1 MNQLLAKQILP
12 RVGFFCK
19 PITHHDYF
27 FGNAMIPDFQVR
39 KSISGIEI
47 DLNLDELDSAS
58 DVGSSLRPNVSV
70 RSINIPNFIHNFTFG
85 HLADATD
92 RAFSSIFDVVN
103 DGFDDL
109 TPDVIVRTPSGSF
122 HVVEFTTFRGRQEE
136 ARHATQN
143 KITKYELACRNRSLQ
158 GPVSLHTIGVHRG
171 GLWTNMRMDQRDI
184 DELCFRFRLALAIES
199 EIKILCPEL
208 RDMDEEYTKIE
219 REILGIVSGIQVNWS
234 RTEEKFPS
242 FKRDLFW
249 NFYHSEPDSGYLQD
263 VLDKVT
269 RGSQKSLLSS
279 SFIDPLLTLEERLS
293 KNLSECTSVIDQF
306 ISTHES
312 RDNLRPINWRKGTV
326 LFPPWI
332 FREAHPG
339 KSLHTLQ
346 ELNVEGDHPMC
357 RIWERVRLSAQLE
370 EIERMN
376 DDPMS
381 ELEYALSGTRV
392 RDDERSKY
400 HRVRVDLDVEEKEFI
415 AILGV
420 NGKAFKDLTSVKDH
434 REKSKLIFSIFHDTT
449 PVEEFLYTDS
459 SPDFKPSNDL
469 LYSPYLEDYEL
480 RLQAQKIH
488 QPTIS
493 RRGGNEFLQCHKG
506 ILTSPLG
513 SWTQFVN
520 VVGSELSASV
530 KQHVKPSSFVVKRL
544 LNSPVYLLIKPTS
557 SKGHIFVSFAVE
569 KNYYVKDL
577 EGSSC
582 FRTYYDAGDLF
593 VTDFVSFKLS
603 KLTNL
608 CKTSALYESALCFW
622 NECYGRKVWM
632 SHLPLGSGSNSS
644 KDIQYMVKLSL
655 LTLMEDKA
663 TTEELQTLSRYIVME
678 GFVSQ
683 PEIPKPHKMV
693 GKLPTKLRSE
703 LQVFLINRLFSA
715 MKRISQSPF
724 VLKRNENSLSW
735 SGLFNPLS
743 GRDTSEVHPIIN
755 ACYNGY
761 FKNKEE
767 ETEPSALSAMYKK
780 IIELEHLRPISDR
793 YLGWDDPVEPKMHE
807 FSRSYLKE
815 VCNHGKVLLQKLYG
829 KNVLDQIDQD
839 IRRELGS
846 LTLERLAT
854 LKATSN
860 FDDDWYIFKDVKDK
874 NYTRDKVLVKM
885 TEYAKRGKTLAVE
898 MFEECMTNIENRGC
912 MHICLFKKQ
921 QHGGLREIYVMGA
934 EERIVQSVVES
945 IAKCVGRFFPSD
957 TLCNPNN
964 KTKIPES
971 HGIRA
976 RKHCKG
982 SVWTT
987 ATSDDARK
995 WNQGHFVTK
1004 FALML
1009 CEFTHSMWWPII
1021 IRGCSMFTKKRMMMN
1036 LEFLR
1041 IIDSK
1046 RELELEDDFIMTLY
1060 NAYHGNVKVPWLEPG
1075 KTYLETSTGMMQG
1088 ILHFTSSLLHS
1099 LHQEYVRSLS
1109 FKLFNSKVH
1118 PEMSLSIVCDMM
1130 QGSDD
1135 SSMLISFPSSS
1146 EELIVKCK
1154 VTAAL
1159 CFRVKRALGVYLGI
1173 YPSEKSTSNTDFTME
1188 YNSEFYFH
1196 NQHVRPTIRWIA
1208 ASNNLSEA
1216 ETLVARQE
1224 EASNLV
1230 TPVCEGGGSFSLT
1243 AMIQQSQCTTHY
1255 ALMGMGVSS
1264 LFSEYKKAIM
1274 KWCDPGLG
1282 FFLLDNPR
1290 AAGLGGFRY
1299 NLYKAITRTNLS
1311 KIYSFFM
1318 KKVRMG
1324 SDGLLHNEIPET
1336 CSVSP
1341 GGALILSSSLR
1352 WGSRKK
1358 FQKLR
1363 SRLGIPD
1370 DWIDQINKIPHILYR
1385 APRTGEEILLRIAEK
1400 VHSPGVVSSLS
1411 TGNAVAKVMA
1421 SSVYFLSATIFEDSG
1436 RPEFSFIENSKYSL
1450 LYKLATYEGYS
1461 DFGEIDPEDILFLF
1475 PNLEEFHSLD
1485 QLVFDRGE
1493 IEVIMRSSMREATQ
1507 TRVTVFDHSVNDKCS
1522 PEKLVS
1528 DKWFG
1533 TQKCRIGRT
1542 GMMREWERLKLTI
1555 RWLRDSPEETLET
1568 SPLHNH
1574 IQIRNFFAR
1583 MEGKARTI
1591 RITGAPVKKR
1601 SGLSKLSMVI
1611 RDNFTKVGILSGI
1624 EDDLAITRSVSVEIC
1639 KHTLFS
1645 ILNGPYSEE
1654 TKARFC
1660 QKSLEVLPQV
1670 VINQSDRKTR
1680 SNIVGLLQEYCRD
1693 KEGIIRKLETLGAG
1707 TIGAYIRPQKSKKVG
1722 SRVQYFGEGVWRGIM
1737 DGYGVQIS
1745 VDCKEGQIPQITGVW
1760 VSRCREVWILSKSI
1774 RSWCDD
1780 MGVRND
1786 NNIAPDQHQPVNGW
1800 IFNFQIYGSGHRYG
1814 APIYILK
1821 EEMDNIH
1828 DIQDHEIGLKVTNN
1842 TLRLYVNLPKVKRDL
1857 HILTYTPSDNDIS
1870 SSSVME
1876 LSALE
1881 IFRMI
1886 PEFNKQPS
1894 KSWLL
1899 CDSLPIKFLKPVLDI
1914 SEGHRQVGGIRPDL
1928 LKSLIKNCTES
1939 SIRSKVGTIFSMLP
1953 TDQPQALEIDTSEM
1967 IDLILAEMDDI
1978 SFDSA
1983 VECVSECL
1991 DLNSVL
1997 YDEDFGQIDMG
2008 LFGPAHH
2015 KEISSLMT
2023 ISHPLMD
2030 GLVDSALSQMGRN
2043 GIRRLIETGKCCRRD
2058 LGICELLYRAMGRDP
2073 NSIKVDIVLADIM
2086 ETVSDDELG

>member
-1 MNQLLAKQILP
+1 MNQLLSKQTSP

-19 PITHHDYF
+19 AIGHHDYF
-27 FGNAMIPDFQVR
+27 VGNVVLPNFQVR
-39 KSISGIEI
+39 RVMDGIEI
-47 DLNLDELDSAS
+47 DLNLDDLDTAS
-58 DVGSSLRPNVSV
+58 DLGSSLRPSLTV
-70 RSINIPNFIHNFTFG
+70 RSNNVPNFIHDFTFG
-85 HLADATD
+85 HLADTTD
-92 RAFSSIFDVVN
+92 RAFSSVFQVVN

-109 TPDVIVRTPSGSF
+109 TPDVIVKTPSGSF

-136 ARHATQN
+136 ARFATQN
-143 KITKYELACRNRSLQ
+143 KITKYELACRNRSVQ

-171 GLWTNMRMDQRDI
+171 GLWTNMKIDQKEVE
-184 DELCFRFRLALAIES
+184 ELCFRFRLSLAIEA
-199 EIKILCPEL
+199 EIKLICPDL
-208 RDMDEEYTKIE
+208 REVDEEYSKLE
-219 REILGIVSGIQVNWS
+219 REILGIVSGIKIDWDVTQSV
-234 RTEEKFPS
+234 FPS
-242 FKRDLFW
+242 FKRELFRR
-249 NFYHSEPDSGYLQD
+249 FYQSEPDQEYLQSII
-263 VLDKVT
+263 DKVT
-269 RGSQKSLLSS
+269 RKSQDDLLKS
-279 SFIDPLLTLEERLS
+279 SFINLTNTLPERLMS
-293 KNLSECTSVIDQF
+293 NLQECENAITDF
-306 ISTHES
+306 INNHES
-312 RDNLRPINWRKGTV
+312 RDNLRPANWRKGTV
-326 LFPPWI
+326 LFPPWV
-332 FREAHPG
+332 FRESDEG
-339 KSLHTLQ
+339 KSLTPLKD
-346 ELNVEGDHPMC
+346 LNVEGDHPMC

-370 EIERMN
+370 EIERMD
-376 DDPMS
+376 DDPES
-381 ELEYALSGTRV
+381 ELEFALSGERT

-400 HRVRVDLDVEEKEFI
+400 HRVRVDLDLEEKEFV
-415 AILGV
+415 AMLGI
-420 NGKAFKDLTSVKDH
+420 NGKAYKDWSSIKDN
-434 REKSKLIFSIFHDTT
+434 REKSKLIFSIYHDTT

-459 SPDFKPSNDL
+459 SLDMTPEDDL
-469 LYSPYLEDYEL
+469 YGPYLEDIEL

-488 QPTIS
+488 QPTLS
-493 RRGGNEFLQCHKG
+493 RKGLNEFVECHQG
-506 ILTSPLG
+506 ILKTPLG
-513 SWTQFVN
+513 SWCQFVN

-530 KQHVKPSSFVVKRL
+530 KQHVKPNSFVVKRL

-557 SKGHIFVSFAVE
+557 SKGHIFVSFAIDRS
-569 KNYYVKDL
+569 YYIRDL
-577 EGSSC
+577 LGSSC
-582 FRTYYDAGDLF
+582 FRTYYDAGDLL

-622 NECYGRKVWM
+622 NECYGKKVWL
-632 SHLPLGSGSNSS
+632 SHDPSYITTNTN

-683 PEIPKPHKMV
+683 PELPKPQKMLS
-693 GKLPTKLRSE
+693 KLPTKLRSE

-724 VLKRNENSLSW
+724 NLKRGENSLSW

-743 GRDTSEVHPIIN
+743 GRDTIEIQPIVN

-767 ETEPSALSAMYKK
+767 ETEPSALSGMYKK
-780 IIELEHLRPISDR
+780 IIELEHLRPETDR
-793 YLGWDDPVEPKMHE
+793 YLGWDDPQDPKMHE

-815 VCNHGKVLLQKLYG
+815 VCNHGKNLLQKLYG
-829 KNVLDQIDQD
+829 KNVLEQIDQD
-839 IRRELGS
+839 IRREVGS

-860 FDDDWYIFKDVKDK
+860 FSEDWYIYKDVKDK

-885 TEYAKRGKTLAVE
+885 TEYAKRGKTLAIE
-898 MFEECMTNIENRGC
+898 MFDECMSSIEEKGC

-921 QHGGLREIYVMGA
+921 QHGGLREIYVMAA
-934 EERIVQSVVES
+934 EERIVQSIVES
-945 IAKCVGRFFPSD
+945 ISKCIGRFFPSD
-957 TLCNPNN
+957 TLCNPSN

-1009 CEFTHSMWWPII
+1009 CEFTNSMWWPII

-1036 LEFLR
+1036 LDFMN
-1041 IIDSK
+1041 IIDSR
-1046 RELELEDDFIMTLY
+1046 RELELEDDFVMTLY
-1060 NAYHGNVKVPWLEPG
+1060 NAYHGNLTVPWLEAG

-1099 LHQEYVRSLS
+1099 LHQEYIRSLS
-1109 FKLFNSKVH
+1109 FKVFNSKVN
-1118 PEMSLSIVCDMM
+1118 PEMSLSVVCDMM

-1146 EELIVKCK
+1146 EEIVVKCK
-1154 VTAAL
+1154 VASAI
-1159 CFRVKRALGVYLGI
+1159 CFRIKKNLGYYLGI
-1173 YPSEKSTSNTDFTME
+1173 YPSEKSTANTDFVME

-1196 NQHVRPTIRWIA
+1196 NQHIRPTIRWIA

-1264 LFSEYKKAIM
+1264 LFREYKKAIL

-1299 NLYKAITRTNLS
+1299 NLYKAITRTQLS

-1318 KKVRMG
+1318 KKVRIG
-1324 SDGLLHNEIPET
+1324 ASPDDPNEIPET

-1341 GGALILSSSLR
+1341 GGALILSSSLK

-1363 SRLGIPD
+1363 ARLGIAD
-1370 DWIDQINKIPHILYR
+1370 DWVDQINRNPHILYR

-1421 SSVYFLSATIFEDSG
+1421 SSVYFLSATIFEDAG
-1436 RPEFSFIENSKYSL
+1436 RPEFSFIEDSKYSL
-1450 LYKLATYEGYS
+1450 LYKLASYEGYS
-1461 DFGEIDPEDILFLF
+1461 DFDEIDPEDVLFLF
-1475 PNLEEFHSLD
+1475 PNLEEFYSLD
-1485 QLVFDRGE
+1485 QLIFDRGE
-1493 IEVIMRSSMREATQ
+1493 VEIILRSNMREATQ
-1507 TRVTVFDHSVNDKCS
+1507 TRVTVFDHSANDKCS

-1542 GMMREWERLKLTI
+1542 GMNREWERLKLTI
-1555 RWLRDSPEETLET
+1555 RWLKDSPEETLES

-1601 SGLSKLSMVI
+1601 SGLSKLSMVV
-1611 RDNFTKVGILSGI
+1611 RDNFTKVGILGGI
-1624 EDDLAITRSVSVEIC
+1624 EDDLAITRSVSVDIA

-1645 ILNGPYSEE
+1645 ILNGPYSDE

-1660 QKSLEVLPQV
+1660 QKSLEVLPQ
-1670 VINQSDRKTR
+1670 IALNMSDRKTR
-1680 SNIVGLLQEYCRD
+1680 SNVVALFQEYCKD
-1693 KEGIIRKLETLGAG
+1693 YTGIIKKLETLGAG
-1707 TIGAYIRPQKSKKVG
+1707 TIGAYIKPQKSKKVDN
-1722 SRVQYFGEGVWRGIM
+1722 RVQYFGEGIWRGVM
-1737 DGYGVQIS
+1737 DGYSVQIS
-1745 VDCKEGQIPQITGVW
+1745 VDCKEGQMPQITSVW
-1760 VSRCREVWILSKSI
+1760 VSKCKEIWVLSKSI
-1774 RSWCDD
+1774 RAWCDD

-1786 NNIAPDQHQPVNGW
+1786 QNVKPTYGTSPNGW

-1814 APIYILK
+1814 APIYSLR

-1828 DIQDHEIGLKVTNN
+1828 DIQDDQIGLKVTNN
-1842 TLRLYVNLPKVKRDL
+1842 VLRLYVNLPKIKRDL
-1857 HILTYTPSDNDIS
+1857 HILTYTATDNDIS
-1870 SSSVME
+1870 STSIME
-1876 LSALE
+1876 LSAYNIME
-1881 IFRMI
+1881 MI
-1886 PEFNKQPS
+1886 PEFSKQPS

-1914 SEGHRQVGGIRPDL
+1914 TEGVRVVEGIRPDL
-1928 LKSLIKNCTES
+1928 LKELIKNCTES
-1939 SIRSKVGTIFSMLP
+1939 SIRSKVGTVFSMVQTSQTSGP
-1953 TDQPQALEIDTSEM
+1953 EIDTSEM
-1967 IDLILAEMDDI
+1967 IDLILSEMDDI
-1978 SFDSA
+1978 SFDTA
-1983 VECVSECL
+1983 VTSVNECL
-1991 DLNSVL
+1991 DLSNVL
-1997 YDEDFGQIDMG
+1997 YDEEFGSVDIG
-2008 LFGPAHH
+2008 LFGPAYHR
-2015 KEISSLMT
+2015 EIRNLMT

-2030 GLVDSALSQMGRN
+2030 TLIDTSLSQMGRN
-2043 GIRRLIETGKCCRRD
+2043 GIRRLVETGKCCQRD
-2058 LGICELLYRAMGRDP
+2058 LGLSELIYRALGRDP
-2073 NSIKVDIVLADIM
+2073 SNIRVDVVLADVM
-2086 ETVSDDELG
+2086 DTVDDDELG